1 MKHLT
6 DTNQV
11 IGINYRIDINDP
23 NNLLDTFSRIERAA
37 IATAA
42 HEVVNVFFKY
52 YPKKRHILYVFTI
65 GLNNLIE
72 RVEYGNVRFT
82 HQIIEDIRE
91 VNLLEV

>member
-11 IGINYRIDINDP
+11 IGRNYRVDISG
-23 NNLLDTFSRIERAA
+23 NLDDLSRIERAA

-42 HEVVNVFFKY
+42 HEITALFFKH
-52 YPKKRHILYVFTI
+52 YPKKRHIMYVFTI
-65 GLNNLIE
+65 RLDRIIDM
-72 RVEYGNVRFT
+72 VEYDDRVTDQF
-82 HQIIEDIRE
+82 IEDVRE

>member
-11 IGINYRIDINDP
+11 IGRNYRIDIKDS
-23 NNLLDTFSRIERAA
+23 NNILDTLSRIERAA

-42 HEVVNVFFKY
+42 HEATSLFFRY
-52 YPKKRHILYVFTI
+52 YPKKRHILYTFTI
-65 GLNNLIE
+65 KLDNLIE
-72 RVEYGNVRFT
+72 RIEYGGRLPR
-82 HQIIEDIRE
+82 QIIEDVRE